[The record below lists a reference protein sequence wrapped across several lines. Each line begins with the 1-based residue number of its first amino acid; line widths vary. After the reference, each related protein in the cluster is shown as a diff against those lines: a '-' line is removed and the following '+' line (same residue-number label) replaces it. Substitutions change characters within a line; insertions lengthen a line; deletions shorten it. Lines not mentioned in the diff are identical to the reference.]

1 MQDFHL
7 ETLIHDPIHG
17 YIPIG
22 KCDKRV
28 ARETPDVA
36 EEDVINHPWLQRMRH
51 IHQLQTAWWIYPT
64 AEHSRFQHILGVM
77 HLASLWT
84 QSLYPSLKRVCED
97 VPSLGYVDSLM

>member
-36 EEDVINHPWLQRMRH
+36 EEDVINHPTSYTSKFLRKEFEELL
-51 IHQLQTAWWIYPT
+51 I
-64 AEHSRFQHILGVM
+64 
-77 HLASLWT
+77 T
-84 QSLYPSLKRVCED
+84 QIK
-97 VPSLGYVDSLM
+97 